1 MSCPTSPILLF
12 IGTIGIN
19 NRDLHSFK
27 VDMNASERLT
37 TLAFTHL
44 KEIGDDRKLCIL
56 ALSGISARGDVER
69 FQKVNI
75 VRCLLTFPT
84 R

>member
-1 MSCPTSPILLF
+1 MCFL
-12 IGTIGIN
+12 GIN

-44 KEIGDDRKLCIL
+44 KDIGDDRKLCVL
-56 ALSGISARGDVER
+56 ALSGISVRSDVER
-69 FQKVNI
+69 FQKVSWI
-75 VRCLLTFPT
+75 FAKA
-84 R
+84 